1 MVDSV
6 AEIKLNPTS
15 MDDSKCAIMGMSRHD
30 KTNTFVLRT
39 GSYETGL
46 ELLQFNLHGL
56 ITKKCK
62 QVPYF

>member
-6 AEIKLNPTS
+6 AEIKPNPTS
-15 MDDSKCAIMGMSRHD
+15 MDDAKYAIMGTSRHD

-46 ELLQFNLHGL
+46 ELLQFN
-56 ITKKCK
+56 
-62 QVPYF
+62 